1 MAEETEVVETVQEQ
15 VVPQSTSQQEE
26 APVSK
31 ELAEL
36 NWAVKLNPS
45 FADTDEYKNLYA
57 NLTGKGNDGKKVVDK
72 TNANDTQTSTE
83 QEVDGEEESD
93 EEEVENEQTNPF
105 TASKGK
111 NKSKEI
117 QIDFEVPS
125 ELNELVKTKFGVDD
139 FGTFVNSAN
148 TWRGQAQKVNEVQER
163 MELIE
168 ADLQALPYEIK
179 VGIDAWSKGE
189 DYTKVLQNS
198 TRLNYEVDFSRQNS
212 ELLVQHYLPEE
223 YDELMEKF
231 NKDENFTE
239 DALEEQLKLL
249 SRTTKRFFNEE
260 KQAVKEQRDNYAKEV
275 IAKQKAFKDSAL
287 VSVESLQKSYP
298 DFSKTDLNNIRQT
311 LVEGKV
317 DNLLY
322 KSDGSYTD
330 DAAEL
335 VAFMLHGKKILEQV
349 ENKGVRKGKSE
360 QALEIVDKSPQKIKK
375 SSGGTQNQQVD
386 LSAVKHLTGLQNHD
400 PYA

>member
-1 MAEETEVVETVQEQ
+1 MAEETEVVETVQGQ
-15 VVPQSTSQQEE
+15 VVPQSTNQQEE

-36 NWAVKLNPS
+36 NWAAKLDPS
-45 FADTDEYKNLYA
+45 FADTDEYENLYA

-117 QIDFEVPS
+117 QVDFEVPS
-125 ELNELVKTKFGVDD
+125 ELNDIVKTKFGIDD
-139 FGTFVNSAN
+139 VGTFLNSAN

-198 TRLNYEVDFSRQNS
+198 TRLNYEVDFSQQDS
-212 ELLVQHYLPEE
+212 DLLVQHYLPEE

-330 DAAEL
+330 NAAEL